1 MATITSTGV
10 GSGLDVNSLVSQLV
24 AAERAPADK
33 RLTSTDA
40 RLTAQL
46 TAVSSLKGAL
56 ATLQSSANSLK
67 GSVAFDLRKAIVG
80 DESFFTASVTSAAVA
95 GHYDVEVVQLA
106 TATRLSS
113 AGFPSAGGGA
123 STVVGTG
130 TLAINVGAAQF
141 PVEITSPNNTL
152 SKIRDAINTATGNPG
167 VRATLISDQDG
178 THLVLTGSKTGAAN
192 AVSVNTGASIDSDGD
207 ANDGLGLSRLFGL
220 APKDP
225 LNDVAKDA
233 IVKVSGFE
241 IHSDKNTI
249 DGAIDGV
256 ALVLKK
262 ANDAGESN
270 ALDIVRDDAS
280 ILSKAQGF
288 VTAFNALA
296 KQLTS
301 LGAYNAATKTGGP
314 LLGDSLLRGVDT
326 QARRII
332 SDPVTGTSGAYT
344 TLASLGITTNADGTL
359 ALDAAK
365 FQKALNA
372 DPLAVNN
379 VFSSDNGV
387 AARLGKFLDQKL
399 SSTGEIATRTTSL
412 DASQKNLTKEREALD
427 ARMLLIQQRY
437 LKQFTALDSMLSQ
450 LQSTSSF
457 LTQQLQGL
465 SNLANGNSGN
475 S

>member
-1 MATITSTGV
+1 VANITSTGI
-10 GSGLDVNSLVSQLV
+10 GSGIDVNSLVSQLV
-24 AAERAPADK
+24 AAERAPIDK
-33 RLTSTDA
+33 RLTNTDA
-40 RLTAQL
+40 KLTAQL

-56 ATLQSSANSLK
+56 GTLQASANSLK
-67 GSVAFDLRKAIVG
+67 GNAAFDLRKATVG
-80 DESFFTASVTSAAVA
+80 DEAFFSAAVTSDAVA

-113 AGFPSAGGGA
+113 SGFPVAGGGA

-141 PVEITSPNNTL
+141 NVTIDATNNTL
-152 SKIRDAINTATGNPG
+152 AKIRDAINSSADNKGA
-167 VRATLISDQDG
+167 RATLITDQDG
-178 THLVLTGSKTGAAN
+178 THLVLTGTKTGAAN
-192 AVSVNTGASIDSDGD
+192 AVSINLGASVDSDGD
-207 ANDGLGLSRLFGL
+207 ANDAAGLSRLFGL

-256 ALVLKK
+256 TLVLKK
-262 ANDAGESN
+262 ANASGETNS
-270 ALDIVRDDAS
+270 LDIARDDAS

-296 KQLTS
+296 KQVST
-301 LGAYNAATKTGGP
+301 LGAYNAATKTGGA
-314 LLGDSLLRGVDT
+314 LLGDSLLRGVDS
-326 QARRII
+326 QVRRII
-332 SDPVTGTSGAYT
+332 SDPVTGATGAYT

-359 ALDAAK
+359 ALDSAK

-372 DPLAVNN
+372 DPLSVNK
-379 VFSSDNGV
+379 VFTSETGV

-399 SSTGEIATRTTSL
+399 SATGEFATRTSSL
-412 DASQKNLTKEREALD
+412 DASQKSLTKEREALD
-427 ARMLLIQQRY
+427 ARMLVIQQRY
-437 LKQFTALDSMLSQ
+437 MQQFTALDSMLAS
-450 LQSTSSF
+450 LQSTSSM

-465 SNLANGNSGN
+465 SNLANGTNSN